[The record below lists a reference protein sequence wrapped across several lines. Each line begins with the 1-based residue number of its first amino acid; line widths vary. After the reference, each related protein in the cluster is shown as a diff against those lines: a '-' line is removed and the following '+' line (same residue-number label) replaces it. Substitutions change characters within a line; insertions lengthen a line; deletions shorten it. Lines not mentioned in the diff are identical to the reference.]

1 MEYNF
6 HAEQFLNVSL
16 EEAWQFFSSAKNLE
30 VITPPE
36 LGFKIISKPESGE
49 IYEGMLIDYTVKPIL
64 GIPLHWKTEIAKVQ
78 KPYVFMD
85 KQLKGPYKVWEHT
98 HTFEEKDNGVL
109 MRDHVRYVLP
119 FGFLGRIA
127 HNLIVKKKLNKIFE
141 FREKVLNKKF
151 VNHAVPV

>member
-1 MEYNF
+1 MMEYNF

-30 VITPPE
+30 IITPPE
-36 LGFKIISKPESGE
+36 LGFRIISQPEAGE

-109 MRDHVRYVLP
+109 MRDNVKYVLP
-119 FGFLGRIA
+119 LGFLGRIA
-127 HNLIVKKKLNKIFE
+127 HYL
-141 FREKVLNKKF
+141 
-151 VNHAVPV
+151 

>member
-30 VITPPE
+30 VITPPD
-36 LGFKIISKPESGE
+36 LGFKIISLPESNE
-49 IYEGMLIDYTVKPIL
+49 IYEGMFINYTVKPIL
-64 GIPLHWKTEIAKVQ
+64 GIALHWKTEIAKVQ

-98 HTFEEKDNGVL
+98 HTFEEKVNGVL
-109 MRDHVRYVLP
+109 MKDHVRYILP

-127 HNLIVKKKLNKIFE
+127 HYFLVKKKLNDIFE
-141 FREKVLNKKF
+141 FRKNVLNKKF
-151 VNHAVPV
+151 VTHGIRV

>member
-36 LGFKIISKPESGE
+36 LGFKIISLPEAGE
-49 IYEGMLIDYTVKPIL
+49 IYEGMLIDYTVRPVL

-119 FGFLGRIA
+119 LGFLGRIA
-127 HNLIVKKKLNKIFE
+127 HYLLVKKKLNEIFE

-151 VNHAVPV
+151 VSYGIPV

>member
-6 HAEQFLNVSL
+6 HAEQFLNVTL

-30 VITPPE
+30 VITPPS
-36 LGFKIISKPESGE
+36 LGFKIISLPESKE

-78 KPYVFMD
+78 KPYAFMD

-127 HNLIVKKKLNKIFE
+127 HYLLVKKKLNGIFE
-141 FREKVLNKKF
+141 FRKKVLNKKF
-151 VNHAVPV
+151 VDHAIPV